1 MMRKTVGK
9 KHQQWQMSK
18 HQQWQRSKQQQWQFY
33 GAFVGVFHQQM
44 IAKQDM

>member
-9 KHQQWQMSK
+9 KHQQWQV
-18 HQQWQRSKQQQWQFY
+18 SKQQQWQFY

-44 IAKQDM
+44 IGKQDT